1 MSAKNLFVPLL
12 APILRDRKWIFAISG
27 AAVLQLGLAFAK
39 LPGWPCPMLRLCGIP
54 CPGCGLTRATILLFE
69 GEWQRS
75 ITFHAFA
82 PVFLVALALIVG
94 TAMLPAIKAQ
104 RVSNFIEGV
113 ELSTGITYILLL
125 GLIIYWLA
133 RLLIMQSAFV
143 SLIRG

>member
-1 MSAKNLFVPLL
+1 M
-12 APILRDRKWIFAISG
+12 
-27 AAVLQLGLAFAK
+27 
-39 LPGWPCPMLRLCGIP
+39 
-54 CPGCGLTRATILLFE
+54 TRATILLFE